1 MKKINIYIL
10 LAVILSASM
19 SSCNDLFDTEQTGNI
34 EAGKFYSNMNSLRIG
49 LNGVYNV
56 LQSQDYQVSEIMF
69 GEAMSDNSW
78 NIQDVEVNEA
88 AQLVNFQFNTDNSH
102 IMNRYEVNYLGINKV
117 NQVIRSAPYVK
128 YRENNKDCEREIREV
143 LGQAKLL
150 RALFY
155 FNLVKTFGGVSIQP
169 EDVSLENMLVK
180 RSSVD
185 STYAY
190 IEKDLRES
198 ILLLR
203 RAKYPDAE
211 SGQVAVGGAFGLLMK
226 VLVYQA
232 SPGTPTIKVDKTAKW
247 QEALEI
253 GRLFMD
259 VNFFKYFKFLNL
271 DLRYIDSCNYLSDR
285 LTLDTLSTKSTVFKG
300 VDVVNLH
307 QLEPLFNNVFK
318 VVGEFDLESM
328 IEINHYDFSASGSSI
343 DESWP
348 CAGSVINAIGGTSS
362 IIAITPTSDLTSQFA
377 NDPRSLFTYTGRS
390 LNAYYTQEEASPQ
403 IGWFNYGNG
412 NIFVKYY
419 TFPSE
424 GGYKNRNYRIM
435 RYAEVILL
443 YAEILNETGDS
454 KRAIDFVNKIRNRAR
469 KLIDEYGPSST
480 YKYIGTTHAQ
490 FKDQPYAPYDLTKSA
505 IMKEKRIEMAGEFDR
520 WFEIVRLGIV
530 SERMTSISNNSP
542 IEQPSGK
549 QRIRGRYF
557 RKGVNEIFP
566 IPQKEVLISNGVIEQ
581 NFGY

>member
-1 MKKINIYIL
+1 MVSLGLFI
-10 LAVILSASM
+10 
-19 SSCNDLFDTEQTGNI
+19 SSCDDFFDAKQTGNI
-34 EAGKFYSNMNSLRIG
+34 EADEFYSNLNNLRIG
-49 LNGVYNV
+49 MNGVYNL
-56 LQSQDYQVSEIMF
+56 LQSQNYQISEIMF
-69 GEAMSDNSW
+69 GEAMSDDSW
-78 NIQDVEVNEA
+78 NLQDVEVNEA

-102 IMNRYEVNYLGINKV
+102 ILNRYQVNYLGINKA
-117 NQVIRSAPYVK
+117 NQVIRSAPFVK
-128 YRENNKDCEREIREV
+128 YRENNKDSEREIREV
-143 LGQAKLL
+143 LGQTKLI

-169 EDVSLENMLVK
+169 ENVSLENKTVP

-185 STYAY
+185 EIFAY

-203 RAKYPDAE
+203 RAKYTDAE
-211 SGQVAVGGAFGLLMK
+211 AGQIAVGGALGLLMK
-226 VLVYQA
+226 VLVYEA
-232 SPGTPTIKVDKTAKW
+232 SPGIATEKIDKEAKW

-253 GRLFMD
+253 GHLFLDGKDLTYSQILKFDERYTESWEQLSERLA
-259 VNFFKYFKFLNL
+259 L
-271 DLRYIDSCNYLSDR
+271 DPASLPE
-285 LTLDTLSTKSTVFKG
+285 TVFKG

-318 VVGEFDLESM
+318 VAGEFSLESL

-348 CAGSVINAIGGTSS
+348 CAGSIINAIGGSS
-362 IIAITPTSDLTSQFA
+362 TIIAVTPTSDLTSQFS

-390 LNAYYTQEEASPQ
+390 LNAYYTQEESSPQ

-412 NIFVKYY
+412 NIFVKFY

-435 RYAEVILL
+435 RYSEVLLL

-454 KRAIDFVNKIRNRAR
+454 KRAIDFVNKVRTRAR

-480 YKYIGTTHAQ
+480 YKYIGTTHTQ
-490 FKDQPYAPYDLTKSA
+490 FKDQPYAPYDLTKDA
-505 IMKEKRIEMAGEFDR
+505 ILKEKRVEMAGEFDR
-520 WFEIVRLGIV
+520 WFEMARLGILP
-530 SERMTSISNNSP
+530 ERMAALSNNP
-542 IEQPSGK
+542 PVEQPSGK
-549 QRIRGRYF
+549 QRVRGRYF

-566 IPQKEVLISNGVIEQ
+566 IPQKEVLISNGVIKQ